1 MTGQPKSI
9 GESTKEWDNVRYED
23 KKNHTKVITETNKI
37 RYRLT
42 YADVWNLTYKVD
54 GVERLEY
61 KGEEGK
67 DSVSFDDNTTTGDSS
82 NIEINDLYQKN
93 VNDVTTYPVDWK
105 ESGDKRGPTSR
116 IEDWQEVYVS
126 ISTEEQDYTL
136 VKDHVI
142 TTIIIKSGYKYSS
155 GTTSVKEKTDKNYT
169 AQEMESG
176 NFSDP
181 NFVKY
186 YIYSTGVRNNISSMS
201 SWLFEALE
209 NNSRTE
215 GLVDIT
221 KYMLYKA
228 TDNDYGV
235 TSIDFSAY
243 NENDFKDVSDMTIND
258 GTGGNDT
265 NGTNENFSADGTLVE
280 IAKKCHDYIRE
291 NNFYY
296 SSATNKEAGK
306 YVTDGISTGNGSI
319 PYPNGTNY
327 TDCSAY
333 VTWVLYEYGYTEFTT
348 QKTSSWFNGDGP
360 KSKGWSVL
368 PASSAQPGDILV
380 TSGHVEIY
388 VGDGTYAAGCTD
400 AIRREKSYS
409 GISLSRIIDMGGFTK
424 AIRVTKP

>member
-1 MTGQPKSI
+1 
-9 GESTKEWDNVRYED
+9 
-23 KKNHTKVITETNKI
+23 
-37 RYRLT
+37 
-42 YADVWNLTYKVD
+42 
-54 GVERLEY
+54 
-61 KGEEGK
+61 
-67 DSVSFDDNTTTGDSS
+67 
-82 NIEINDLYQKN
+82 
-93 VNDVTTYPVDWK
+93 
-105 ESGDKRGPTSR
+105 
-116 IEDWQEVYVS
+116 
-126 ISTEEQDYTL
+126 
-136 VKDHVI
+136 
-142 TTIIIKSGYKYSS
+142 
-155 GTTSVKEKTDKNYT
+155 
-169 AQEMESG
+169 MESG

>member
-1 MTGQPKSI
+1 MK
-9 GESTKEWDNVRYED
+9 
-23 KKNHTKVITETNKI
+23 
-37 RYRLT
+37 
-42 YADVWNLTYKVD
+42 
-54 GVERLEY
+54 
-61 KGEEGK
+61 
-67 DSVSFDDNTTTGDSS
+67 
-82 NIEINDLYQKN
+82 
-93 VNDVTTYPVDWK
+93 
-105 ESGDKRGPTSR
+105 
-116 IEDWQEVYVS
+116 
-126 ISTEEQDYTL
+126 
-136 VKDHVI
+136 
-142 TTIIIKSGYKYSS
+142 
-155 GTTSVKEKTDKNYT
+155 
-169 AQEMESG
+169 SG

-186 YIYSTGVRNNISSMS
+186 YIYSTGVRNNISSIS

-243 NENDFKDVSDMTIND
+243 NEKDFKDVSDITIND

-265 NGTNENFSADGTLVE
+265 NGTNENFSADGTMVG

-296 SSATNKEAGK
+296 SSADNKDAGEYK
-306 YVTDGISTGNGSI
+306 KDGPSTGNGSI

-327 TDCSAY
+327 IDCSAY
-333 VTWVLYEYGYTEFTT
+333 VTWVLYEYGYEEFTT
-348 QKTSSWFNGDGP
+348 QKTSSWFNGTGP
-360 KSKGWSVL
+360 ENKEGWKVL
-368 PASSAQPGDILV
+368 EKVNDAQPGDILV
-380 TSGHVEIY
+380 KSGHVEIY

-400 AIRREKSYS
+400 AIRREKSYP
-409 GISLSRIIDMGGFTK
+409 GVPLSEIIKMGGFTR